1 MAAHGNI
8 EEFDRSVQDWTEY
21 CERLEQY
28 FLANDVWDATKQ
40 RAILLSLS
48 GSATYRLIRNLV
60 APAKPTDKSLGDI
73 VELVRDHYTPKPSA
87 IVQRFRFHSR

>member
-28 FLANDVWDATKQ
+28 FLANDVQDATKQ
-40 RAILLSLS
+40 RAILLSVS
-48 GSATYRLIRNLV
+48 SSATYWLIRNLV
-60 APAKPTDKSLGDI
+60 APAKPTDKSFDDI

-87 IVQRFRFHSR
+87 IVQQF